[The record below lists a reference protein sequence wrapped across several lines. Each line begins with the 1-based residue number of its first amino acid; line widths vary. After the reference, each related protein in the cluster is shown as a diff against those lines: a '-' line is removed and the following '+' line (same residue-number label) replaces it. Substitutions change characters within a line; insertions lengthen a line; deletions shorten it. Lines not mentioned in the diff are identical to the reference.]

1 MRVVIL
7 RHGTTELNKQGMIQ
21 GSNVDPDLSKEGRA
35 YAEKA
40 AKNFDPSQFDAVYAS
55 PLKRA
60 QQTARI
66 FVGDKTP
73 IITDKRIEE
82 LSYGSWDGKSSLE
95 YRKKH
100 PDAFNSKGLIND
112 NIYKYASDVE
122 KREDFRKRI
131 AAFFDDLYKEHANDT
146 VLVVCHGVVSRMI
159 CAHFLTNGDIK
170 YFDQMQNC
178 GLAELDINKEYG
190 TLVYYNRVLADRKS
204 VV

>member
-82 LSYGSWDGKSSLE
+82 LNYGSWDGKSSLE

-131 AAFFDDLYKEHANDT
+131 AAFFDDLYKEYANDT

-178 GLAELDINKEYG
+178 GLDELDINREYG
-190 TLVYYNRVLADRKS
+190 TLVYYNRVLA
-204 VV
+204 

>member
-159 CAHFLTNGDIK
+159 CAHSLTNGDIK

-190 TLVYYNRVLADRKS
+190 TLVYYNRVLA
-204 VV
+204 

>member
-131 AAFFDDLYKEHANDT
+131 AAFFDDLYKEDANDT

-190 TLVYYNRVLADRKS
+190 TLVYYNRVLA
-204 VV
+204 

>member
-21 GSNVDPDLSKEGRA
+21 GSNVDSDLSKEGRA

-66 FVGDKTP
+66 FVGDKTS
-73 IITDKRIEE
+73 ITTDKRSEE
-82 LSYGSWDGKSSLE
+82 LNYGSWDGKSSLE
-95 YRKKH
+95 YRKKN
-100 PDAFNSKGLIND
+100 PDAFNSKWLINN

-190 TLVYYNRVLADRKS
+190 TVDYYNRVLA
-204 VV
+204 

>member
-21 GSNVDPDLSKEGRA
+21 GSNVDSDLSKEGRA

-73 IITDKRIEE
+73 ITTDKRIEE
-82 LSYGSWDGKSSLE
+82 LNYGSWDGKSSLE

-100 PDAFNSKGLIND
+100 PDAFNSNGLIND

-159 CAHFLTNGDIK
+159 CAHFLTNVDIK

-190 TLVYYNRVLADRKS
+190 TLVYYNRVLA
-204 VV
+204 

>member
-21 GSNVDPDLSKEGRA
+21 GSSVNPDLSKEGRA

-100 PDAFNSKGLIND
+100 PDAFNSKELIND

-122 KREDFRKRI
+122 KREDFRERI
-131 AAFFDDLYKEHANDT
+131 ATFFDDLYKEHANDT

-190 TLVYYNRVLADRKS
+190 TLVYYNRVLA
-204 VV
+204 

>member
-66 FVGDKTP
+66 FVRDKTP

-100 PDAFNSKGLIND
+100 PDAFNSKELIND

-190 TLVYYNRVLADRKS
+190 TLVYYNRVLA
-204 VV
+204 

>member
-159 CAHFLTNGDIK
+159 CANFLTNGDIK

-190 TLVYYNRVLADRKS
+190 TLVYYNRVLA
-204 VV
+204 

>member
-146 VLVVCHGVVSRMI
+146 VLVVCLGVVSRMI

-190 TLVYYNRVLADRKS
+190 TLVYYNRVLA
-204 VV
+204 

>member
-159 CAHFLTNGDIK
+159 CAHFLTNGDVK

-178 GLAELDINKEYG
+178 GLAELDINKEYE
-190 TLVYYNRVLADRKS
+190 TLVYYNRVLA
-204 VV
+204 

>member
-40 AKNFDPSQFDAVYAS
+40 AKNFDSSQFDAVYAS

-190 TLVYYNRVLADRKS
+190 TLVYYNRVLA
-204 VV
+204 

>member
-7 RHGTTELNKQGMIQ
+7 RHGTTELNKQGIIQ
-21 GSNVDPDLSKEGRA
+21 GSGVNPDLSVEGRE

-66 FVGDKTP
+66 FVGNETP
-73 IITDKRIEE
+73 IETDKRIEE
-82 LSYGSWDGKSSLE
+82 LNYGSWDGKPVNE
-95 YRKKH
+95 YRVKY

-112 NIYKYASDVE
+112 NIYKYASNVE

-131 AAFFDDLYKEHANDT
+131 ASFFDDIYEKHENDT

-178 GLAELDINKEYG
+178 GLAELDVNKDYG
-190 TLVYYNRVLADRKS
+190 TLVYYNRVLA
-204 VV
+204 

>member
-40 AKNFDPSQFDAVYAS
+40 AKNFDPSQFDAGYAS

-131 AAFFDDLYKEHANDT
+131 AAFFFFFYKEHANDT

-190 TLVYYNRVLADRKS
+190 TLVYYNRVLA
-204 VV
+204 

>member
-66 FVGDKTP
+66 FVEDKTP

-190 TLVYYNRVLADRKS
+190 TLVYYNRVLA
-204 VV
+204 

>member
-21 GSNVDPDLSKEGRA
+21 GSNVDSDLSKEGRA

-66 FVGDKTP
+66 FVGDKTS
-73 IITDKRIEE
+73 ITTDKRIEE
-82 LSYGSWDGKSSLE
+82 LNYGSWDGKSSLE

-122 KREDFRKRI
+122 KREDFRRRI
-131 AAFFDDLYKEHANDT
+131 ASFFDDLYQKHANDT

-190 TLVYYNRVLADRKS
+190 TLVYYNRVLA
-204 VV
+204 

>member
-21 GSNVDPDLSKEGRA
+21 GSNVDSDLSKEGRA

-40 AKNFDPSQFDAVYAS
+40 AKNFDPSHFDAVYAS

-60 QQTARI
+60 QPTASI

-73 IITDKRIEE
+73 ITTDKRIEE
-82 LSYGSWDGKSSLE
+82 LNYGSWDGKSSLE

-100 PDAFNSKGLIND
+100 PDDFNSNGLIND

-190 TLVYYNRVLADRKS
+190 TLVYYNRVLA
-204 VV
+204 

>member
-112 NIYKYASDVE
+112 NIYKYAPDVE

-190 TLVYYNRVLADRKS
+190 TLVYYNRVLA
-204 VV
+204 

>member
-21 GSNVDPDLSKEGRA
+21 GSNVDSDLSKEGRA

-66 FVGDKTP
+66 FVGDKTS
-73 IITDKRIEE
+73 ITTDKRIEE
-82 LSYGSWDGKSSLE
+82 LNYGSWDGKSSLE
-95 YRKKH
+95 YREKH

-170 YFDQMQNC
+170 YFDQMRNC

-190 TLVYYNRVLADRKS
+190 TLVYYNRVLA
-204 VV
+204 

>member
-1 MRVVIL
+1 MLFR
-7 RHGTTELNKQGMIQ
+7 
-21 GSNVDPDLSKEGRA
+21 S
-35 YAEKA
+35 
-40 AKNFDPSQFDAVYAS
+40 S

-73 IITDKRIEE
+73 IKTDKRIEE
-82 LSYGSWDGKSSLE
+82 LNYGSWDGKSSSE
-95 YRKKH
+95 YRKKY

-131 AAFFDDLYKEHANDT
+131 ATFFDDLYKEHANDT

-178 GLAELDINKEYG
+178 GLAELHINQEYG
-190 TLVYYNRVLADRKS
+190 TLVYYNRVLA
-204 VV
+204 

>member
-122 KREDFRKRI
+122 KREYFRKRI

-190 TLVYYNRVLADRKS
+190 TLVYYNRVLA
-204 VV
+204 

>member
-131 AAFFDDLYKEHANDT
+131 AAFFVVLYKEHANDT

-190 TLVYYNRVLADRKS
+190 TLVYYNRVLA
-204 VV
+204 

>member
-131 AAFFDDLYKEHANDT
+131 AAFFYFFYKEHANDT

-190 TLVYYNRVLADRKS
+190 TLVYYNRVLA
-204 VV
+204 

>member
-21 GSNVDPDLSKEGRA
+21 GSSVNPDLSKEGRE
-35 YAEKA
+35 YAEKT
-40 AKNFDPSQFDAVYAS
+40 AKNFDPSQFNAVYAS

-60 QQTARI
+60 QETARI
-66 FVGDKTP
+66 FAGDKTP
-73 IITDKRIEE
+73 IQTDKRIEE
-82 LSYGSWDGKSSLE
+82 LNYGSWDGKSSAE
-95 YRKKH
+95 YRAKY
-100 PDAFNSKGLIND
+100 PDAFNKKGLIND

-131 AAFFDDLYKEHANDT
+131 AAFFNDLYQKHADDT

-178 GLAELDINKEYG
+178 GLAELDINKDYG
-190 TLVYYNRVLADRKS
+190 TLVYYNRVLA
-204 VV
+204 

>member
-55 PLKRA
+55 PLNRA

-190 TLVYYNRVLADRKS
+190 TLVYYNRVLA
-204 VV
+204 

>member
-21 GSNVDPDLSKEGRA
+21 GSNVDSDLSKEGRA
-35 YAEKA
+35 YAVKA

-66 FVGDKTP
+66 FVGHKTP
-73 IITDKRIEE
+73 ITTDKRIEE
-82 LSYGSWDGKSSLE
+82 LNYGSWDGKSSLE

-190 TLVYYNRVLADRKS
+190 TLVYYNRVLA
-204 VV
+204 

>member
-82 LSYGSWDGKSSLE
+82 LNYGSWDGKSSLE

-131 AAFFDDLYKEHANDT
+131 ASFFDDLYKEHADDT

-178 GLAELDINKEYG
+178 GRDELDMNREYG
-190 TLVYYNRVLADRKS
+190 TLVYYNRVLA
-204 VV
+204 

>member
-82 LSYGSWDGKSSLE
+82 LSYGTWDGKSSLE

-170 YFDQMQNC
+170 YFDKMQSC
-178 GLAELDINKEYG
+178 GVCELDINKEYG
-190 TLVYYNRVLADRKS
+190 TLVYYNRVLA
-204 VV
+204 

>member
-21 GSNVDPDLSKEGRA
+21 GSNVDSDLSKEGRA

-100 PDAFNSKGLIND
+100 PDAFNSKGLINN

-190 TLVYYNRVLADRKS
+190 TLVYYNRVLA
-204 VV
+204 

>member
-21 GSNVDPDLSKEGRA
+21 GSSVDPDLSEEGRA

-60 QQTARI
+60 QETARI
-66 FVGDKTP
+66 FVGNKTP
-73 IITDKRIEE
+73 IKADKRIEE
-82 LSYGSWDGKSSLE
+82 LNYGAWDGKSSFE
-95 YRKKH
+95 YRKKY
-100 PDAFNSKGLIND
+100 PDAFNKKGLITD

-122 KREDFRKRI
+122 KREDFRRRI
-131 AAFFDDLYKEHANDT
+131 ASFFDDLYQKHENDT

-170 YFDQMQNC
+170 CFDQMQNC
-178 GLAELDINKEYG
+178 GLAELDINQEFG
-190 TLVYYNRVLADRKS
+190 TLVYYNRVLA
-204 VV
+204 